1 MTRRIAICGH
11 RGLPPAVVRSVDA
24 AFRVALLRIG
34 EPVVGLSCL
43 AEGADTIGARAVL
56 DADGLLEAVIPARKY
71 RQALP
76 PEHRA
81 DYDELRRLADRVHEL
96 DSDDATPRSYQAA
109 SEFMLD
115 HADTLWAVWDG
126 RPARGYGGTADV
138 VSAARG
144 RGLPIQVFWPDGA
157 VR

>member
-1 MTRRIAICGH
+1 MTRRIAISGH
-11 RGLPPAVVRSVDA
+11 RGLPPAVARSVDA
-24 AFRVALLRIG
+24 AFRAALTRLD

-76 PEHRA
+76 PEHWP
-81 DYDELRRLADRVHEL
+81 DYDDLYRLANRVHEL
-96 DSDDATPRSYQAA
+96 DSDDATPRSYQTA

-126 RPARGYGGTADV
+126 LPARGYGGTADV
-138 VSAARG
+138 VAAARA
-144 RGLPIQVFWPDGA
+144 RGMPITVFWPGGA